1 MFNQTSHWIA
11 VVGKHSRRGNDAPT
25 LIRTQDWNTYYFG
38 DSNYR
43 GIGLREKFDNGTF
56 VITNDFGLMSDDE
69 AKDNYRNMHYKVLR
83 SAELYEYDPSLLMEE
98 HASKPFESTSDL
110 AGIIKPNGRFILPE
124 AKSTIGIINILI
136 AKELPFSEWK
146 KRTAM
151 KEDLFKW
158 LYSQSYFGI
167 VHSGDVIYHQPGGN
181 IGRPPS
187 SRNEYVPPVFNE
199 WQYEMMLTVSN
210 IFMDIGSIEQ
220 GRKLKNN
227 ADHLFSH
234 FGK

>member
-11 VVGKHSRRGNDAPT
+11 VAGKHSRRGNDAPT

-43 GIGLREKFDNGTF
+43 GIGLREKFDNGLL
-56 VITNDFGLMSDDE
+56 VITNDFGLMSEDE
-69 AKDNYRNMHYKVLR
+69 AKDNYRNMCYKVLR
-83 SAELYEYDPSLLMEE
+83 SAELYEYDPSSLMDE

-124 AKSTIGIINILI
+124 ARSTIGVMSILI

-158 LYSQSYFGI
+158 LYSQSYFNI
-167 VHSGDVIYHQPGGN
+167 MSSGDVIYHQAGGN
-181 IGRPPS
+181 VITPHG
-187 SRNEYVPPVFNE
+187 EYIPPVFNE
-199 WQYEMMLTVSN
+199 LQYATVFAVYE
-210 IFMDIGSIEQ
+210 IFDKMGWAKEAENLRAQADYLIG
-220 GRKLKNN
+220 K
-227 ADHLFSH
+227 